1 MEKRARRSGV
11 DRYVRNVKAAGSI
24 PAESIVGSS
33 MSTNTTVTRVGII
46 SRYDEPGAIELAGI
60 VSRHLESKS
69 GIEEIVLERDTAS
82 GLGTDGVPIEE
93 LDADLLII
101 IGGDG
106 TILRTIQKLRRQ
118 IPILGINFGRVGFLA
133 DVAPENALSAIDEV
147 LADLAVE
154 ERMRLTIRINGDTLP
169 HATNEVVIV
178 TTRPAKMFAFR
189 ILVDDHE
196 LDCLRADGIVFATP
210 TGSTAYAMS
219 AGGPIVDPKVGGIV
233 IVPLAPYK
241 LSSRPWVV
249 SAESRITL
257 EPIPA
262 FKDAA
267 IVIDGHH
274 TQPVRA
280 GDLITITRADEPAL
294 FAKTG
299 WQFYEKVRSKL

>member
-1 MEKRARRSGV
+1 MSRDVTVA
-11 DRYVRNVKAAGSI
+11 VK
-24 PAESIVGSS
+24 
-33 MSTNTTVTRVGII
+33 RVGIV
-46 SRYDEPGAIELAGI
+46 SRYDEPDAIRLAEL

-69 GIEEIVLERDTAS
+69 GIEEVVLEQDTAS
-82 GLGTDGVPIEE
+82 GIGTRGIGVPIED
-93 LDADLLII
+93 LDTDLLII

-106 TILRTIQKLRRQ
+106 TILRTIQKLKRQ

-133 DVAPENALSAIDEV
+133 DATPENALSMIDEV
-147 LADLAVE
+147 LADLTVE
-154 ERMRLTIRINGDTLP
+154 ARMRLTIRINGDTLP
-169 HATNEVVIV
+169 HATNEAVIV

-189 ILVDDHE
+189 ILVDDYE

-249 SAESRITL
+249 SADSRITV

-267 IVIDGHH
+267 IVLDGHH

-299 WQFYEKVRSKL
+299 WRFYEKVRSKL

>member
-1 MEKRARRSGV
+1 MSDVTVA
-11 DRYVRNVKAAGSI
+11 VK
-24 PAESIVGSS
+24 
-33 MSTNTTVTRVGII
+33 RVGIVA
-46 SRYDEPGAIELAGI
+46 RYDEPGAIRLAEL

-69 GIEEIVLERDTAS
+69 GIEEVVLEQDTAS
-82 GLGTDGVPIEE
+82 GIGTRGRGIPIED
-93 LDADLLII
+93 LDTDLLII

-106 TILRTIQKLRRQ
+106 TILRTIQKLKRQ

-133 DVAPENALSAIDEV
+133 EATPENALSMIDEV
-147 LADLAVE
+147 LADLTVE
-154 ERMRLTIRINGDTLP
+154 ARMRLTIRINGDTLP
-169 HATNEVVIV
+169 HATNEAVIV

-189 ILVDDHE
+189 ILVDGHE

-249 SAESRITL
+249 SAGSRITV

-267 IVIDGHH
+267 IVLDGHH

-280 GDLITITRADEPAL
+280 GDIITITRADEPAL

-299 WQFYEKVRSKL
+299 WRFYEKVRSKL

>member
-1 MEKRARRSGV
+1 MSDVTVA
-11 DRYVRNVKAAGSI
+11 VK
-24 PAESIVGSS
+24 
-33 MSTNTTVTRVGII
+33 RVGIV
-46 SRYDEPGAIELAGI
+46 SRYDEPDAIRLAEL

-69 GIEEIVLERDTAS
+69 EIEEVVFEQDTAS
-82 GLGTDGVPIEE
+82 GIGTRGRGVPIEE
-93 LDADLLII
+93 LDADLLIV

-106 TILRTIQKLRRQ
+106 TILRTIQKLGSQ

-133 DVAPENALSAIDEV
+133 DATPENALSMIDEV
-147 LADLAVE
+147 LADLKVE
-154 ERMRLTIRINGDTLP
+154 ARMRLTIRINGDTLP
-169 HATNEVVIV
+169 HATNEAVIV

-189 ILVDDHE
+189 ILVDGHE

-249 SAESRITL
+249 SAGSRITV

-267 IVIDGHH
+267 IVLDGHH

-280 GDLITITRADEPAL
+280 GDLITITRAEEPAL

-299 WQFYEKVRSKL
+299 WRFYEKVRSKL

>member
-1 MEKRARRSGV
+1 
-11 DRYVRNVKAAGSI
+11 
-24 PAESIVGSS
+24 
-33 MSTNTTVTRVGII
+33 MSTDEIVKRVAIV
-46 SRYDEPGAIELAGI
+46 SRYDEPDAIRLAGRI
-60 VSRHLESKS
+60 QNHLESKPS
-69 GIEEIVLERDTAS
+69 IEEVIFDHDTAS

-93 LDADLLII
+93 LRADLLIV

-106 TILRTIQKLRRQ
+106 TILRTIQKLKKQ
-118 IPILGINFGRVGFLA
+118 IPVLGVNFGRVGFLA
-133 DVAPENALSAIDEV
+133 DATSENALSMIDEV
-147 LADLAVE
+147 LADLTVE
-154 ERMRLTIRINGDTLP
+154 ERMRLAINVNGDLLP
-169 HATNEVVIV
+169 YATNEAVIV

-189 ILVDDHE
+189 ILVDGHE

-249 SAESRITL
+249 SADSRITV

-274 TQPVRA
+274 TRPVRA
-280 GDLITITRADEPAL
+280 GDLITITRAEEPAL

-299 WQFYEKVRSKL
+299 WRFYEKVRSKL

>member
-1 MEKRARRSGV
+1 M
-11 DRYVRNVKAAGSI
+11 
-24 PAESIVGSS
+24 
-33 MSTNTTVTRVGII
+33 
-46 SRYDEPGAIELAGI
+46 
-60 VSRHLESKS
+60 
-69 GIEEIVLERDTAS
+69 
-82 GLGTDGVPIEE
+82 
-93 LDADLLII
+93 
-101 IGGDG
+101 
-106 TILRTIQKLRRQ
+106 
-118 IPILGINFGRVGFLA
+118 
-133 DVAPENALSAIDEV
+133 IDEV
-147 LADLAVE
+147 LADLTVE
-154 ERMRLTIRINGDTLP
+154 ARMRLTIRINGDTLP
-169 HATNEVVIV
+169 HATNEAVIV

-189 ILVDDHE
+189 ILVDGHE

-249 SAESRITL
+249 SAGSRITV

-267 IVIDGHH
+267 IVLDGHH

-280 GDLITITRADEPAL
+280 GDLITITRADEPAI

-299 WQFYEKVRSKL
+299 WRFYEKVRSKL

>member
-1 MEKRARRSGV
+1 MSMNRI
-11 DRYVRNVKAAGSI
+11 VK
-24 PAESIVGSS
+24 
-33 MSTNTTVTRVGII
+33 RVGIV
-46 SRYDEPGAIELAGI
+46 SRYDEPGAIKLAEL
-60 VSRHLESKS
+60 VYRHLESRS
-69 GIEEIVLERDTAS
+69 GIEEIIFEQDTAS
-82 GLGTDGVPIEE
+82 GLGIDGVSIEE
-93 LDADLLII
+93 LKADLLIV

-106 TILRTIQKLRRQ
+106 TILRTIQKLRTQ

-133 DVAPENALSAIDEV
+133 DATPENALEMIDDV
-147 LADLAVE
+147 LTEFKVE

-169 HATNEVVIV
+169 RATNEAVIV

-219 AGGPIVDPKVGGIV
+219 AGGPIVDPKVSGV
-233 IVPLAPYK
+233 VVVPLAPYK

-249 SAESRITL
+249 SSESAITV

-267 IVIDGHH
+267 IVIDGQH
-274 TQPVRA
+274 TQSVHA
-280 GDLITITRADEPAL
+280 GDIITITTAEESAL
-294 FAKTG
+294 FVKTG
-299 WQFYEKVRSKL
+299 WWFYEKVRSKL

>member
-24 PAESIVGSS
+24 PAESIFGSF
-33 MSTNTTVTRVGII
+33 MSTDMTVKRVGIV

-82 GLGTDGVPIEE
+82 GLGTDGVPIED

>member
-1 MEKRARRSGV
+1 MSDVTVA
-11 DRYVRNVKAAGSI
+11 VK
-24 PAESIVGSS
+24 
-33 MSTNTTVTRVGII
+33 RVGIV
-46 SRYDEPGAIELAGI
+46 SRYDEPDAIRLAEL

-69 GIEEIVLERDTAS
+69 EIEEVVFEQDTAS
-82 GLGTDGVPIEE
+82 GIGTRGRGVPIEK
-93 LDADLLII
+93 LDADLLIV

-106 TILRTIQKLRRQ
+106 TILRTIQKLESQ

-133 DVAPENALSAIDEV
+133 DATPENALSMIDEV
-147 LADLAVE
+147 LADLTVE
-154 ERMRLTIRINGDTLP
+154 ARMRLTIRINGDTLP
-169 HATNEVVIV
+169 HATNEAVIV

-189 ILVDDHE
+189 ILVDGHE

-249 SAESRITL
+249 SADSRITV

-267 IVIDGHH
+267 IVLDGHH

-280 GDLITITRADEPAL
+280 GDIITITRADEPAL

-299 WQFYEKVRSKL
+299 WRFYEKVRSKL

>member
-24 PAESIVGSS
+24 PAESIFGSF
-33 MSTNTTVTRVGII
+33 MSTDMTVKRVGIV

-133 DVAPENALSAIDEV
+133 DAAPENALSAIDDV
-147 LADLAVE
+147 LTDFAIE

-280 GDLITITRADEPAL
+280 GDLITITKAGEPAL

>member
-1 MEKRARRSGV
+1 MSRDVTVA
-11 DRYVRNVKAAGSI
+11 VK
-24 PAESIVGSS
+24 
-33 MSTNTTVTRVGII
+33 RVGIV
-46 SRYDEPGAIELAGI
+46 SRYDEPGAIRLAEL

-69 GIEEIVLERDTAS
+69 GIEEVVFEQDTAS
-82 GLGTDGVPIEE
+82 GIGTRGRGVPIED
-93 LDADLLII
+93 LDTDLLII

-106 TILRTIQKLRRQ
+106 TILRTIQKLKRQ

-133 DVAPENALSAIDEV
+133 DATPENGLSMIDEV
-147 LADLAVE
+147 LADLTVE
-154 ERMRLTIRINGDTLP
+154 ARMRLTIHINGDTLP
-169 HATNEVVIV
+169 HATNEAVIV

-189 ILVDDHE
+189 ILVDDYE

-219 AGGPIVDPKVGGIV
+219 AGGPIVDPKVSGVV

-249 SAESRITL
+249 SADSRITV

-267 IVIDGHH
+267 IVLDGHH
-274 TQPVRA
+274 TEPVQA
-280 GDLITITRADEPAL
+280 GDIITITQADEPAL

-299 WQFYEKVRSKL
+299 WRFYEKVRSKL

>member
-1 MEKRARRSGV
+1 
-11 DRYVRNVKAAGSI
+11 
-24 PAESIVGSS
+24 
-33 MSTNTTVTRVGII
+33 MSTDRVIKRVGIV
-46 SRYDEPGAIELAGI
+46 SRYDEPDAIGLADI
-60 VSRHLESKS
+60 IYKHLNSKS
-69 GIEEIVLERDTAS
+69 GIEEIVSDHDTAS
-82 GLGTDGVPIEE
+82 RLGIEGVPIEE
-93 LDADLLII
+93 MHADMLII

-133 DVAPENALSAIDEV
+133 DATPENALGMIDDA
-147 LADLAVE
+147 LTDFRIE
-154 ERMRLTIRINGDTLP
+154 ERMRLAIRINGNTLP
-169 HATNEVVIV
+169 HATNEAVII

-189 ILVDDHE
+189 ILVDE
-196 LDCLRADGIVFATP
+196 RKLDELRADGIVFATP

-219 AGGPIVDPKVGGIV
+219 AGGPIVDPKVGGVV

-249 SAESRITL
+249 SASSVITV

-267 IVIDGHH
+267 IVVDGQHVQSVH
-274 TQPVRA
+274 A
-280 GDLITITRADEPAL
+280 GDVITITMAEEPAL

-299 WQFYEKVRSKL
+299 WWFYEKVRSKL

>member
-1 MEKRARRSGV
+1 MSDITVA
-11 DRYVRNVKAAGSI
+11 VK
-24 PAESIVGSS
+24 
-33 MSTNTTVTRVGII
+33 RVGLV
-46 SRYDEPGAIELAGI
+46 SRYDEPGAIRLAELI
-60 VSRHLESKS
+60 SRHLESKS
-69 GIEEIVLERDTAS
+69 GIEEVVFETDTAS
-82 GLGTDGVPIEE
+82 GIGTRGNGVPIEE
-93 LDADLLII
+93 LDTDLLII
-101 IGGDG
+101 VGGDG
-106 TILRTIQKLRRQ
+106 TILRTIQKLEGQ

-133 DVAPENALSAIDEV
+133 DVTPENALSMIDEV
-147 LADLAVE
+147 LTNLTVE
-154 ERMRLTIRINGDTLP
+154 ARMRLTIHINGDTLP
-169 HATNEVVIV
+169 HATNEAVIV

-189 ILVDDHE
+189 ILVDGHE

-249 SAESRITL
+249 SAGSRITV

-267 IVIDGHH
+267 IVLDGHH

-280 GDLITITRADEPAL
+280 GDRITITRADEPAL
-294 FAKTG
+294 FARTG
-299 WQFYEKVRSKL
+299 WRFYEKVRSKL

>member
-1 MEKRARRSGV
+1 MSDVTVA
-11 DRYVRNVKAAGSI
+11 VK
-24 PAESIVGSS
+24 
-33 MSTNTTVTRVGII
+33 RVGIV
-46 SRYDEPGAIELAGI
+46 SRYDEPDAIRLAEL

-69 GIEEIVLERDTAS
+69 EIEEVVFEQDTAS
-82 GLGTDGVPIEE
+82 GIGTRGRGVPIEK
-93 LDADLLII
+93 LDADLLIV

-106 TILRTIQKLRRQ
+106 TILRTIQKLESQ

-133 DVAPENALSAIDEV
+133 DATPENALSMIDEV
-147 LADLAVE
+147 LADRTVE
-154 ERMRLTIRINGDTLP
+154 ARMRLTIRINGDTLP
-169 HATNEVVIV
+169 HATNEAVIV

-189 ILVDDHE
+189 ILVDGHE

-249 SAESRITL
+249 SADSRITI

-267 IVIDGHH
+267 IVLDGHY
-274 TQPVRA
+274 TEPVRA
-280 GDLITITRADEPAL
+280 GDIITITRAEEPAL

-299 WQFYEKVRSKL
+299 WRFYEKVRSKL

>member
-1 MEKRARRSGV
+1 MSDVTVA
-11 DRYVRNVKAAGSI
+11 VK
-24 PAESIVGSS
+24 
-33 MSTNTTVTRVGII
+33 RVGIVA
-46 SRYDEPGAIELAGI
+46 RYDEPDAIRLAEL

-69 GIEEIVLERDTAS
+69 GIEEVVFEQDTAS
-82 GLGTDGVPIEE
+82 GIGTQEQGVSIEK
-93 LDADLLII
+93 LDVDLLIV

-106 TILRTIQKLRRQ
+106 TILRTIQKLEGQ
-118 IPILGINFGRVGFLA
+118 IPILGVNFGRVGFLA
-133 DVAPENALSAIDEV
+133 DATPENALSMIDEV
-147 LADLAVE
+147 LTDLTVE
-154 ERMRLTIRINGDTLP
+154 ARMRLTIRINGDTLP
-169 HATNEVVIV
+169 HATNEAVIV

-189 ILVDDHE
+189 ILVDDYE

-249 SAESRITL
+249 SADSRITV

-267 IVIDGHH
+267 IVLDGHH

-280 GDLITITRADEPAL
+280 GDIITITRAEEPAL

-299 WQFYEKVRSKL
+299 WRFYEKVRSKL

>member
-1 MEKRARRSGV
+1 
-11 DRYVRNVKAAGSI
+11 
-24 PAESIVGSS
+24 
-33 MSTNTTVTRVGII
+33 MSDVTVAVNRVGIV
-46 SRYDEPGAIELAGI
+46 SRYDEPGAIRLAEI

-69 GIEEIVLERDTAS
+69 EIEEVVFEQDTAS
-82 GLGTDGVPIEE
+82 GMGTRGGGVSVEE

-101 IGGDG
+101 VGGDG
-106 TILRTIQKLRRQ
+106 TILRTIQKLKRQ

-133 DVAPENALSAIDEV
+133 DATPENAFSMIDEV
-147 LADLAVE
+147 IANLTVE
-154 ERMRLTIRINGDTLP
+154 ARMRLTIHINGDTLP
-169 HATNEVVIV
+169 NATNEAVIV

-189 ILVDDHE
+189 ILVDDCE

-219 AGGPIVDPKVGGIV
+219 AGGPIVDPKVSGVV

-249 SAESRITL
+249 SADSRITV

-267 IVIDGHH
+267 IVLDGHH

-280 GDLITITRADEPAL
+280 GDIITITRADEPAL

-299 WQFYEKVRSKL
+299 WRFYEKVRSKL

>member
-1 MEKRARRSGV
+1 MNRI
-11 DRYVRNVKAAGSI
+11 VK
-24 PAESIVGSS
+24 
-33 MSTNTTVTRVGII
+33 RVGIV
-46 SRYDEPGAIELAGI
+46 SRYDEPGAIKLAEL
-60 VSRHLESKS
+60 VYRHLESRS
-69 GIEEIVLERDTAS
+69 GIEEIIFEQDTAS
-82 GLGTDGVPIEE
+82 GLGIDGVSIEE
-93 LDADLLII
+93 LKADLLIV

-106 TILRTIQKLRRQ
+106 TILRTIQKLRTQ

-133 DVAPENALSAIDEV
+133 DATPENALEMIDDV
-147 LADLAVE
+147 LTEFKVE

-169 HATNEVVIV
+169 RATNEAVIV

-189 ILVDDHE
+189 ILVDAHE

-219 AGGPIVDPKVGGIV
+219 AGGPIVDPKVSGV
-233 IVPLAPYK
+233 VVVPLAPYK

-249 SAESRITL
+249 SSESVITV

-274 TQPVRA
+274 TQSVHA
-280 GDLITITRADEPAL
+280 GDVITITTAEESAL
-294 FAKTG
+294 FVKTG
-299 WQFYEKVRSKL
+299 WWFYEKVRSKL

>member
-1 MEKRARRSGV
+1 M
-11 DRYVRNVKAAGSI
+11 DRIVK
-24 PAESIVGSS
+24 
-33 MSTNTTVTRVGII
+33 RVGIV
-46 SRYDEPGAIELAGI
+46 SRYDEPDAIKLAEL
-60 VSRHLESKS
+60 VYRHLESRS
-69 GIEEIVLERDTAS
+69 DIEEIVFEHDTAS
-82 GLGTDGVPIEE
+82 GLGIDGVSIEE
-93 LDADLLII
+93 LKADLLIV

-106 TILRTIQKLRRQ
+106 TILRTIQKLRTQ

-133 DVAPENALSAIDEV
+133 DATPKNALEMIDDV
-147 LADLAVE
+147 LTEFEVE

-169 HATNEVVIV
+169 RATNEAVIV
-178 TTRPAKMFAFR
+178 TTRPAKMFAFC

-219 AGGPIVDPKVGGIV
+219 AGGPIVDPKVGGVV

-249 SAESRITL
+249 SSESVITV

-274 TQPVRA
+274 TQSVHA
-280 GDLITITRADEPAL
+280 GDVITIRMAEESAL
-294 FAKTG
+294 FVKTG
-299 WQFYEKVRSKL
+299 WWFYEKVRSKL